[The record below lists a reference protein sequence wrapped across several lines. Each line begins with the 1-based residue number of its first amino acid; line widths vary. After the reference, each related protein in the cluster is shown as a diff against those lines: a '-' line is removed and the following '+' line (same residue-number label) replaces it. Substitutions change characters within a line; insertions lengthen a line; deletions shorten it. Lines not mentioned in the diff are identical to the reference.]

1 MNEASALFFRLIQI
15 GVQRRRD
22 PFFQPSA
29 DEWVLLYE
37 MASKHTL
44 QGVCFEALQWLDS
57 NQKPPKNI
65 LLRWYAVAEDIKKR
79 NITIFKE
86 SVKAQSYF
94 AEYGYLSCVLKGCG
108 IANYYPIPQYRVCGD
123 IDIWVDCERR
133 QIISFIQSKVP
144 LSKGL
149 VVYHNISLPFSK
161 PCPVEIHFTPSWMFS
176 YFTNKRLQ
184 SFFKR
189 EKEHIFGHTIRRE
202 NTKELNV
209 PTVAFNRVY
218 ILIHIYRHLFGEGV
232 GLRQLM
238 DYYYVLKQ
246 GFTEEERL
254 DTVTILKK
262 LKMEKFA
269 RGIMYVL
276 QKVFA
281 MESSFFILPP
291 DRLHGE
297 FLLSEVVQAGNF
309 GHYDQR
315 KQTNMNDS
323 PGVLFFKR
331 CRRNLRFFRY
341 YPSETL
347 WTPWF
352 KIWHFCWRKYHGWI

>member
-1 MNEASALFFRLIQI
+1 MYRNKIVFAFFQLVQI
-15 GVQRRRD
+15 GMHEKGRFDGFLSEEEWRQVYRLATEQTVLGICFVALKFLESSQLPSKQLLLLWFGEVERIRTRNKRVNDVANEVCRRLVSTGCRY
-22 PFFQPSA
+22 S
-29 DEWVLLYE
+29 
-37 MASKHTL
+37 
-44 QGVCFEALQWLDS
+44 
-57 NQKPPKNI
+57 I
-65 LLRWYAVAEDIKKR
+65 
-79 NITIFKE
+79 
-86 SVKAQSYF
+86 
-94 AEYGYLSCVLKGCG
+94 LKGQG
-108 IANYYPIPQYRVCGD
+108 IASLYSSPMLRQSGD
-123 IDIWVDCERR
+123 IDIILDEKKESVLNFLYQNR
-133 QIISFIQSKVP
+133 QIKDVLYHHTRIYE
-144 LSKGL
+144 KGIL
-149 VVYHNISLPFSK
+149 I
-161 PCPVEIHFTPSWMFS
+161 EIHFTPSWMFS

-184 SFFKR
+184 SFFLQ
-189 EKEHIFGHTIRRE
+189 EKEHIFGHTIRWE
-202 NTKELNV
+202 NTEELNV

-269 RGIMYVL
+269 RGVMYVL

-281 MESSFFILPP
+281 LESSFFILPP

-297 FLLSEVVQAGNF
+297 FLLSEVLQAGNF

-323 PGVLFFKR
+323 SGVLFFKR
-331 CRRNLRFFRY
+331 CRRNLRFLRY

-347 WTPWF
+347 WTPLF
-352 KIWHFCWRKYHGWI
+352 KIWHFCWRKYHSWI